1 MEAAVTK
8 SRIDIQVFPDLES
21 LSHKAVEI
29 FVDTSRRSIYERKS
43 FSVAISGGS
52 TPGVLYMLLGSD
64 QYRDKIDWKH
74 THVFWSDERCVSPEH
89 RDSNFRLASE
99 GFLSKVPVP
108 DKNLHRVRG
117 EKGPEQGAQEYKN
130 ELRKHFG
137 TEGLPVFDLVLLGMG
152 EDGHTA
158 SLFPVSMA
166 IDETEQLAV
175 PVYRDKPDHNRVSL
189 ATPVLSH
196 ALHIVF
202 LVAGGSKSRIVADI
216 LVEDKGR
223 DRYPAGWI
231 QSMSTNVTWLLDRE
245 AAALLS

>member
-1 MEAAVTK
+1 MTK

-29 FVDTSRRSIYERKS
+29 FVDTSSRSIYERKS

-52 TPGVLYMLLGSD
+52 TPKRLYALLGSD
-64 QYRDKIDWKH
+64 QYKDKIDWKQ
-74 THVFWSDERCVSPEH
+74 THVFWSDERCVPPEH
-89 RDSNFRLASE
+89 RDSNFRIAFE
-99 GFLSKVPVP
+99 GFISKVPVP
-108 DKNLHRVRG
+108 DMNLHRVRG
-117 EKGPEQGAQEYKN
+117 QKGPKQGAQEYED

-137 TEGLPVFDLVLLGMG
+137 TVGLPVFDLVLLGIG

-189 ATPVLSH
+189 SLPVLNH

-216 LVEDKGR
+216 LLKEKDR
-223 DRYPAGWI
+223 DRYPAGRI
-231 QSMSTNVTWLLDRE
+231 QSMGSNVTWLLDRE